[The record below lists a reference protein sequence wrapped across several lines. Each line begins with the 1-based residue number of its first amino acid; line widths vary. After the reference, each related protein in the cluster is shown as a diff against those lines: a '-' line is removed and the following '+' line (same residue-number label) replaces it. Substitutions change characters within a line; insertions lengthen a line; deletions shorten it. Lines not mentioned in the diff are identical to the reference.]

1 MLKTALGEG
10 LLYLCPVLEWEAH
23 STDVTE

>member
-1 MLKTALGEG
+1 MLNTALGEG

-23 STDVTE
+23 FNRHD